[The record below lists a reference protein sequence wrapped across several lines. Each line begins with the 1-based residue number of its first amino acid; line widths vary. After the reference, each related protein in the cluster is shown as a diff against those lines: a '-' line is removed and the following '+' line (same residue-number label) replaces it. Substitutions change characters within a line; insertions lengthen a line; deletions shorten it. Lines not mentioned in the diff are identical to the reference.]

1 VSSQSSAAVDKP
13 GEHHVPPAAQTFN
26 QLSLPICSLPARQ
39 EFLRIHGNQREAIFF
54 GDSGGSRFDAP
65 QKEYKGMYI
74 ALNAA
79 GAFRET
85 VLRNV
90 TYKLVDDIDLQK
102 RALSTVWIDRPLTLT
117 DLTGAGLA
125 HIGADSRLTV
135 GSYQVSQAWALAI
148 WNHPDRVDGIY
159 YRSRMDPS
167 QCCIMLFQDRVD
179 LTLIHEAQIVDNLLN
194 YSDLQKILDAYKYLR
209 SS

>member
-1 VSSQSSAAVDKP
+1 LTIELLLKYSSP
-13 GEHHVPPAAQTFN
+13 Y
-26 QLSLPICSLPARQ
+26 RQ
-39 EFLRIHGNQREAIFF
+39 KLRF
-54 GDSGGSRFDAP
+54 RFELA
-65 QKEYKGMYI
+65 
-74 ALNAA
+74 
-79 GAFRET
+79 
-85 VLRNV
+85 
-90 TYKLVDDIDLQK
+90 LVDDLDLQK
-102 RALSTVWIDRPLTLT
+102 RALSTVWIDQPLTLT

-135 GSYQVSQAWALAI
+135 GSYQISQAWALAI
-148 WNHPDRVDGIY
+148 WNHPDQVDGIY

-194 YSDLQKILDAYKYLR
+194 YSDLQKIFDTYKYLR